1 MLMHESFQLA
11 AAWFHMLTPEQQAR
25 VERDTQVLN
34 YPAGSTIER
43 RGEPAQVWLGVISGL
58 VKVSVGNADGK
69 LASLTGVP
77 SGGWIG
83 EGSLLKR
90 EHRRYDVVALRD
102 SVVARMPVVTFEWL
116 LDTSIAFNRFLL
128 HQLNERVAQFIGKAE
143 SDRLHDP
150 DARVARCLAELF
162 NPLLYPGMGMRLAI
176 TQEIAQKAPLLAD
189 CNLEWVVIGHLQ
201 TNKAKDVARLAHEL
215 QSLDRIELAQALD
228 RRLQGEG
235 RSIDVL
241 VQVKTSP
248 EETKSGLEASGLISF
263 LRELSR
269 FDTLR
274 VQGLMTMAENSQEEH
289 AVRACFSTLRQLR
302 DQARQEAIAG
312 ISLDRLSMGMS
323 GDFEWAIEEGST
335 EIRVGSAIFGTRPPL
350 IPTP

>member
-1 MLMHESFQLA
+1 M
-11 AAWFHMLTPEQQAR
+11 EQADTMAIRVQAIRDRMAQACAR
-25 VERDTQVLN
+25 VGRDVAEVTLLPVSKTFDVNAIREAVGL
-34 YPAGSTIER
+34 GFR
-43 RGEPAQVWLGVISGL
+43 RFGEN
-58 VKVSVGNADGK
+58 K
-69 LASLTGVP
+69 
-77 SGGWIG
+77 
-83 EGSLLKR
+83 
-90 EHRRYDVVALRD
+90 
-102 SVVARMPVVTFEWL
+102 
-116 LDTSIAFNRFLL
+116 
-128 HQLNERVAQFIGKAE
+128 
-143 SDRLHDP
+143 
-150 DARVARCLAELF
+150 
-162 NPLLYPGMGMRLAI
+162 

-201 TNKAKDVARLAHEL
+201 TNKAKEVARLAHEL

-248 EETKSGLEASGLISF
+248 EETKSGLEASGLIGF

-269 FDTLR
+269 FDTLK
-274 VQGLMTMAENSQEEH
+274 VQGLMTMAEHSQEEH

>member
-1 MLMHESFQLA
+1 MSQDSGSM
-11 AAWFHMLTPEQQAR
+11 EQADTMAIRVQAIRDRMAQACAR
-25 VERDTQVLN
+25 VGRD
-34 YPAGSTIER
+34 
-43 RGEPAQVWLGVISGL
+43 
-58 VKVSVGNADGK
+58 
-69 LASLTGVP
+69 
-77 SGGWIG
+77 
-83 EGSLLKR
+83 
-90 EHRRYDVVALRD
+90 
-102 SVVARMPVVTFEWL
+102 
-116 LDTSIAFNRFLL
+116 
-128 HQLNERVAQFIGKAE
+128 
-143 SDRLHDP
+143 
-150 DARVARCLAELF
+150 LAEVT
-162 NPLLYPGMGMRLAI
+162 LLPVSKTFDVNAI
-176 TQEIAQKAPLLAD
+176 REAVGLGFRRFGENKTQEIAQKAPLLAD